1 MNWQQKRFMVPD
13 IREQIEKLKPG
24 QVSPPFRTL
33 GGYLII
39 KLERTGSQAQ
49 GEEREQIRQQAVQME
64 LAEYI
69 RELQSKA
76 KITNTIVKPLSPEQ
90 MAGPSQRPA
99 PRAPAARPP
108 QTPRQP
114 TPAQQEQKP
123 QQPPAQPEVRP

>member
-1 MNWQQKRFMVPD
+1 M
-13 IREQIEKLKPG
+13 
-24 QVSPPFRTL
+24 
-33 GGYLII
+33 II

-49 GEEREQIRQQAVQME
+49 GEELEQIRQQAVQIE
-64 LAEYI
+64 LGEYI

-90 MAGPSQRPA
+90 MAGPPQRPA

-108 QTPRQP
+108 QAPRQP
-114 TPAQQEQKP
+114 TPDQQEQKP